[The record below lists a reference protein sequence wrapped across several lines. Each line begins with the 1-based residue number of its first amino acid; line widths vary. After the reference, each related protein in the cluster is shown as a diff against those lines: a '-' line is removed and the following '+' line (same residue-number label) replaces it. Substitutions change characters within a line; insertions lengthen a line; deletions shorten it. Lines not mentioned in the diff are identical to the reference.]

1 MGLVTG
7 SFLCI
12 WSTNRTRSTLAR
24 KRTFGTCTNNEVG
37 TFSQL
42 VNASA
47 NRMRQPPV
55 EVVDKSHEH
64 RRGQSRS
71 KFRILSFSRLFL
83 SKFLS
88 EWSSWWTRTRRVDCQ
103 FFFSTGNNRHIDSSI
118 FVFVHLVNF
127 ITQLFFLACLF
138 CCVAPLPIQP

>member
-7 SFLCI
+7 SSSCT

-37 TFSQL
+37 TFSQS

-47 NRMRQPPV
+47 SRMKQPPV
-55 EVVDKSHEH
+55 EVADKSHED
-64 RRGQSRS
+64 RRGQIRS
-71 KFRILSFSRLFL
+71 KFRILSFSCLFL

-88 EWSSWWTRTRRVDCQ
+88 EWSSWWTRTRRRDCQ
-103 FFFSTGNNRHIDSSI
+103 LFFSTGNNRHIDSSI

-127 ITQLFFLACLF
+127 ITELFLACLF